1 MRITETTVN
10 SEDTLISNI
19 KKVKQYAPSTERRE
33 HGRIDV
39 RMGGDIILFASH
51 PNWKETKEFKVL
63 DYSSLGLGIE
73 SLDQDLNLSNE
84 ELKENISIKVDFRL
98 SPKDTNPYNFICR
111 VANKSQKDTQPV
123 RLGLHRILGS
133 EDMFGDKAESLME
146 ISDQIPLFGLMDHPF
161 LYDQTSLIKVKRISK
176 KQFLIENYDQS
187 LAIFPSMEI
196 VFSLNLFTGNEPIHA
211 KVEAVRPIAGGISF
225 LANID
230 FLSENTEKAIVRYFL
245 RLIDIGP
252 FALRKIGFNTANIK
266 NIMTYRFV
274 KSQQE
279 YVEVL
284 KLRKLAYSAVKK
296 LSKEADLSDVSHWY
310 DPNCRIITA
319 WHHNRLIG
327 SANVFFANG
336 EDIPFELQ
344 RHIKPEE
351 FKKLPNPKDMIEVV
365 GLCMHHDYR
374 KSDILMGIFER
385 IFHVLITTNKSYII
399 AASDPYLWK
408 VYEPLGFEKTGI
420 KYTLHK
426 TRELVLDVIMVH
438 RRVGTYGGLKL
449 DPMRWNEL
457 YRDMSRYLDGQGAL
471 PKTMGYKILSP
482 IYKTYIEYAKFLDN
496 SHQMIKQTQQGIIQ
510 SGIVQKVLDYE
521 IIKRFI
527 DNYQSQQSENGKN
540 NLDSD
545 RNS

>member
-1 MRITETTVN
+1 MN
-10 SEDTLISNI
+10 FEDTLVSNI
-19 KKVKQYAPSTERRE
+19 KNVKQYAPSTERRQ

-39 RMGGDIILFASH
+39 RMGGDILLFASH
-51 PNWKETKEFKVL
+51 PNWKEAKEFRVL

-73 SLDQDLNLSNE
+73 SLDKDLHLLSE
-84 ELKENISIKVDFRL
+84 DLKKNISIQVDFRL
-98 SPKDTNPYNFICR
+98 SPKDTNPYSFVCR
-111 VANKSQKDTQPV
+111 IANRSQKEDQPI

-133 EDMFGDKAESLME
+133 EDLFQDRSETMME

-161 LYDQTSLIKVKRISK
+161 LYDQTSLIKVRRIARKR
-176 KQFLIENYDQS
+176 FLIENYDQS

-196 VFSLNLFTGNEPIHA
+196 VFSLNLFSGNEPIHA
-211 KVEAVRPIAGGISF
+211 KVEAVQPIAGGISF
-225 LANID
+225 IANID

-252 FALRKIGFNTANIK
+252 FSLRKLGFNTANIK

-296 LSKEADLSDVSHWY
+296 LKKEAELSDVSHWY
-310 DPNCRIITA
+310 DPNSRIITA

-351 FKKLPNPKDMIEVV
+351 FKKLPNARDMIEVV

-385 IFHVLITTNKSYII
+385 IFHVLITTNKSYIV
-399 AASDPYLWK
+399 AATDPYLWK

-420 KYTLHK
+420 KYTLRK
-426 TRELVLDVIMVH
+426 NDRDLILDVIMVH

-457 YRDMSRYLDGQGAL
+457 YRDMSRYLDGQGVL

-482 IYKTYIEYAKFLDN
+482 IYKTYIEYAKFMDN
-496 SHQMIKQTQQGIIQ
+496 SQRMIKETQNGIIQ
-510 SGIVQKVLDYE
+510 SNIVKKVLDYE

-527 DNYQSQQSENGKN
+527 DSYQTDSAKN
-540 NLDSD
+540 NAETEMDAND
-545 RNS
+545 

>member
-1 MRITETTVN
+1 MN
-10 SEDTLISNI
+10 SESGIVDNVKL
-19 KKVKQYAPSTERRE
+19 VKQYAPDVERRE

-39 RMGGDIILFASH
+39 RMGGDILLFATH
-51 PNWKETKEFKVL
+51 PGWKEPKEFRVL

-73 SLDQDLNLSNE
+73 SLDKNLDLSNADIR
-84 ELKENISIKVDFRL
+84 ENISVDVNFRL
-98 SPKDTNPYNFICR
+98 SPKDSNPYNFVCR
-111 VANKSQKDTQPV
+111 IANISQKPDQPL

-133 EDMFGDKAESLME
+133 EDLFGDKLDSLME

-161 LYDQTSLIKVKRISK
+161 LYDQTSLIKVKKISRK
-176 KQFLIENYDQS
+176 RFLIENYDQS
-187 LAIFPSMEI
+187 LAIFPSMEL
-196 VFSLNLFTGNEPIHA
+196 VFSLNLFAGNEPIHA
-211 KVEAVRPIAGGISF
+211 RVEAVKPIPKGISF
-225 LANID
+225 IANID
-230 FLSENTEKAIVRYFL
+230 FLSDITEKAIVRYFL

-279 YVEVL
+279 YLEVL

-296 LSKEADLSDVSHWY
+296 LDKEADLSDVSHWY
-310 DPNCRIITA
+310 DPNSRIITA
-319 WHHNRLIG
+319 WHHDRLIG
-327 SANVFFANG
+327 SANIFFANG
-336 EDIPFELQ
+336 EDVPFELQ

-408 VYEPLGFEKTGI
+408 IYESIGFEKTGI
-420 KYTLHK
+420 KYTLFK

-449 DPMRWNEL
+449 DPLRWNEL
-457 YRDMSRYLDGQGAL
+457 YRDMSTYLEGQGVL

-496 SHQMIKQTQQGIIQ
+496 SQRMIKQTQKGIIR
-510 SGIVQKVLDYE
+510 SSIVQKVLDYE

-527 DNYQSQQSENGKN
+527 DNYESQSDKKENT
-540 NLDSD
+540 D
-545 RNS
+545 